1 MVAGTRIHQSF
12 DEYLRAWVLIHALHH
27 KLGFPGMSPGV
38 VFNLSVGY
46 DLEGIRKPNMQW
58 FLDRVRNCSADKD
71 ALVSQ
76 VARFHPAVS
85 GIEIPTCLSDNVT
98 LSTMHGCPPEEIG
111 SICNYLMKERRLHTF
126 VKCNPTLLGPERV
139 RHILHDDL
147 GFRDAV
153 VPGQAF
159 EHDLAYGDAVPLLKD
174 LQAAA
179 EGCGLEFGVKLS
191 NTLQVENF
199 RPVFDES
206 EKMMYLSG
214 RPLHAITVNL
224 AADLAEEFSGG
235 LPMSFSA
242 GADCFN
248 APQLLGA
255 GMQTVTTCSDLLK
268 TGGYL
273 RLLQYLENTGD
284 AFADA
289 GAGSIDEYTLKT
301 AGTAE
306 TGGDVTTAAQ
316 LNLRRYARQT
326 CQDPMLKKAALY
338 TSHSKTTRKLGL
350 FDCIEAPCVDQCPV
364 DQKVPQY
371 MQAVRDDDLETAVQL
386 TRSDNP
392 VAVMLGRVCD
402 HLCEPVCI
410 RTHLDE
416 PLAIRHI
423 KRFIMEHEQSSLQ
436 LNAAAFRTP

>member
-1 MVAGTRIHQSF
+1 
-12 DEYLRAWVLIHALHH
+12 
-27 KLGFPGMSPGV
+27 MSPGV

-85 GIEIPTCLSDNVT
+85 GIEIPDRLSDNVT

-147 GFRDAV
+147 GFSDAV
-153 VPGQAF
+153 VPDEAF

-179 EGCGLEFGVKLS
+179 EDCGLEFGVKLS

-248 APQLLGA
+248 APQLLACGHA
-255 GMQTVTTCSDLLK
+255 DGH
-268 TGGYL
+268 
-273 RLLQYLENTGD
+273 RLLRPVEN
-284 AFADA
+284 
-289 GAGSIDEYTLKT
+289 
-301 AGTAE
+301 
-306 TGGDVTTAAQ
+306 
-316 LNLRRYARQT
+316 RR
-326 CQDPMLKKAALY
+326 LL
-338 TSHSKTTRKLGL
+338 
-350 FDCIEAPCVDQCPV
+350 
-364 DQKVPQY
+364 
-371 MQAVRDDDLETAVQL
+371 
-386 TRSDNP
+386 
-392 VAVMLGRVCD
+392 
-402 HLCEPVCI
+402 
-410 RTHLDE
+410 
-416 PLAIRHI
+416 
-423 KRFIMEHEQSSLQ
+423 
-436 LNAAAFRTP
+436 AAAPVSRKYRRCVCRRRSRQYR